1 MSFGEGLVSWM
12 QQGSVLG
19 PALTRDAELKQRKE
33 AMDNASLQR
42 NIEYERQKEFAQ
54 HGLRWKVEDA
64 RRAGIH
70 PLAALGGTG
79 SLYAPASTTFSGGGS
94 GPDYTGAF
102 ANAGQNV
109 MRAVNATRT
118 AEEREQ
124 AQIQSMQQVQMNNLE
139 LEGKTLQND
148 LLRSQIAQQ
157 NSQRNPPFPGTIQKP
172 AEMTMTAPGKPNQEA
187 GQVADVGWARTS
199 TGVYPVPSKDV
210 KERIEDN
217 FIQETGWAL
226 RNNLMPN
233 IRSSDGPPNNLLPAG
248 AIRWKWNPAAQE
260 YQPDYKGPSYYEKRG
275 LFNLK

>member
-1 MSFGEGLVSWM
+1 MSWGEGLVSWM

-19 PALTRDAELKQRKE
+19 PALTRDAEHKDRKE
-33 AMDNASLQR
+33 AMDNAALQR
-42 NIEYERQKEFAQ
+42 SIEYTRQKEFAQ

-64 RRAGIH
+64 KRAGIH

-79 SLYAPASTTFSGGGS
+79 SLYAPASTTFGGGGS
-94 GPDYTGAF
+94 SPDYTSAF

-118 AEEREQ
+118 AEEREA
-124 AQIQSMQQVQMNNLE
+124 AQIQTQQQLSMNNLE
-139 LEGKTLQND
+139 MEGKQLQND

-157 NSQRNPPFPGTIQKP
+157 NSMRNPPFPGTVQKP
-172 AEMTMTAPGKPNQEA
+172 AEMTMTAPGKPDQEA
-187 GQVADVGWARTS
+187 GQVSDLGWARTK

-217 FIQETGWAL
+217 LIQETGWAL

-233 IRSSDGPPNNLLPAG
+233 MGGGSSPPKNLLPAG
-248 AIRWKWNPAAQE
+248 ATHWEWSYRNQE
-260 YQPDYKGPSYYEKRG
+260 YQPSYKKYPWDYRTDGR
-275 LFNLK
+275 